1 MKTHVSDTILNLM
14 DPVQIRDTFT
24 LGKYC
29 NMSYCKLYKEGS
41 IHEHI
46 MKVENPV
53 SLSLLTSKGKWS
65 VPSLYLFVKVGCVG
79 KRKLTHQTCFGHNIV

>member
-14 DPVQIRDTFT
+14 DPVQNRDTFT

-29 NMSYCKLYKEGS
+29 NMSYFKLYKEGS

-46 MKVENPV
+46 MKVENLA
-53 SLSLLTSKGKWS
+53 SLSLLTNKGK
-65 VPSLYLFVKVGCVG
+65 
-79 KRKLTHQTCFGHNIV
+79 